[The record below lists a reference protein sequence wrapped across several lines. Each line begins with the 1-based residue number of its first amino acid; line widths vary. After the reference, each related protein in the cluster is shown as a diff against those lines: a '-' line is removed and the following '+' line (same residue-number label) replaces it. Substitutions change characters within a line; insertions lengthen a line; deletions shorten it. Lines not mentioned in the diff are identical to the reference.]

1 MIRLRPHLRLF
12 VLGEQQLIESLLN
25 ERTAPADD
33 ALVDVLKVLE
43 QGPAASSS
51 EIAERLEARGAPWPR
66 PEIHARLSVLSGL
79 GLIDTR
85 GECDDPAWVFDQL
98 AAQQPAVP
106 VIDQIELT
114 NHCPMTCI
122 MCPTGTGTMVRDK
135 GFIDGDMFRRIVDE
149 VVAAGSQIKPLTL
162 HNLGESLLHPELDD
176 FIAYATARGLKTELS
191 ANPGMLSLA
200 RYRRLEDAGLSR
212 LVLDVDGLDAETL
225 ERIRGPAAKG
235 DKAFAHLDAILDHRR
250 SSPRAAPQIV
260 LQMIEQPLNAGQ
272 LDAFVERYGHL
283 GIEGVEAWPK
293 PLDANTRCGG
303 ELQQIRKRIKRQ
315 LCRAPFKSVV
325 ILWDGTVIPCCH
337 DANGELPLGSLSSA
351 TLAEIWRGPAAGQLR
366 AALREGQVPADSPC
380 ARCAHRADRYEL
392 PDLERMEREPL
403 AW

>member
-12 VLGEQQLIESLLN
+12 ELGGQRLIESLLN

-33 ALVDVLKVLE
+33 ALHDVLRVLE
-43 QGPAASSS
+43 EGPAASSS
-51 EIAERLEARGAPWPR
+51 ELAERLQARGAPWPR

-85 GECDDPAWVFDQL
+85 ANNDSAGWVFEQL
-98 AAQQPAVP
+98 AAQQPTVP
-106 VIDQIELT
+106 VIDQVELT
-114 NHCPMTCI
+114 NHCPMTCL
-122 MCPTGTGTMVRDK
+122 MCPTGTGAMVREK
-135 GFIDGDMFRRIVDE
+135 GFIDGALFRRIVDE
-149 VVAAGSQIKPLTL
+149 IVAAESQIKPLTL

-176 FIAYATARGLKTELS
+176 FIAYATEHGLKTELS
-191 ANPGMLSLA
+191 ANPGLLSLE

-212 LVLDVDGLDAETL
+212 LVLDVDGLDAATL

-235 DKAFAHLDAILDHRR
+235 DKAFKHLDGILAWRR
-250 SSPRAAPQIV
+250 KQPRATPQIV
-260 LQMIEQPLNAGQ
+260 LQMIEQPLNVGQ
-272 LDAFVERYGHL
+272 LDAFEERYGHL

-293 PLDANTRCGG
+293 ALDANTRCGG

-325 ILWDGTVIPCCH
+325 VLWDGTVIPCCH
-337 DANGELPLGSLSSA
+337 DANGELPLGQLGER
-351 TLAEIWRGPAAGQLR
+351 TLADIWAGEGAEQLR
-366 AALREGQVPADSPC
+366 AALRDQQVPNNSPC

-392 PDLERMEREPL
+392 PDLERIEREPL